1 MPVSLL
7 SQLRSV
13 VVIAPHADD
22 EVLGCGGL
30 LARLKGSGA
39 AAHVVFMAVDGS
51 HHFGY
56 EGRTGY
62 AQRVEEIEAV
72 ADFLGFSWEILYGD
86 RDLMEK
92 LDTLPKRDLVD
103 RFERVFNERKPDL
116 LVLPGRIDYD
126 QDHRRTFETAFA
138 AARPIAPVFGKWLI
152 PHVAAC
158 EQVKQAFA
166 WEDLPRP
173 ALFCDITAVIDAKL
187 EAIALYASQ
196 LRPPPHVRSL
206 EGVRALARIRG
217 SEIGVDYAEA
227 FQVFRT
233 VM

>member
-1 MPVSLL
+1 MSLL
-7 SQLRSV
+7 AQLRSV
-13 VVIAPHADD
+13 VIIAPHADD
-22 EVLGCGGL
+22 DVLGCGGL
-30 LARLKGSGA
+30 MARLKGSGA
-39 AAHVVFMAVDGS
+39 AVHVVFMAVDGF

-56 EGRTGY
+56 EGRTGC
-62 AQRVEEIEAV
+62 AQRVQEIEAV
-72 ADFLGFSWEILYGD
+72 AALLGFSWEILY
-86 RDLMEK
+86 RDQDLIEK
-92 LDTLPKRDLVD
+92 LDTLPKRDLVEH
-103 RFERVFNERKPDL
+103 FERVFNERKPDL

-138 AARPIAPVFGKWLI
+138 AARPIAPQFGKWLI
-152 PHVAAC
+152 PHVVAC

-173 ALFCDITAVIDAKL
+173 TMFCDITAVIETKL

-196 LRPPPHVRSL
+196 LRPTPHVRSL

-217 SEIGVDYAEA
+217 SEIGCDYAEA